1 MPGNSGDIKYRYAI
15 FSGGKFVSWERD
27 ENGEE
32 FMRDLVFDTTT
43 ESIVKATNDE
53 FGAKLGST
61 KAPKSPSSRTR
72 AGILTKSELRNFRTR
87 QVMEWNRKAKVDNSI
102 SSQDGVVV
110 VSYFLPVL
118 VKKSDAGIWSA
129 CWDEEN
135 ILSLRTNHRVTWV
148 GTVRYPGGVPTDE
161 EDQVAQ
167 ILMKMNCYPVFVKSD
182 MKIKFYD
189 NYCKRTLWPILHQ
202 IADVYSTTNSD
213 RDRKEENDCW
223 FAFTT
228 VTRLFRDRVVE
239 VYQNGDLVWI
249 HGFHLMLLPSF
260 LRRLIPL
267 AKIGIFFHTPF
278 PSSEIWRTMNRR
290 EDLLRGL
297 LGADHIGFHL
307 YEYARHLLSTC
318 RRLLGHSY
326 EMNASGT
333 LSINVDGRD
342 IALTCMHVG
351 IDQPSLLRAL
361 ATSAFETQAMQW
373 KKRWPGKVIFAALD
387 RLERLKGIPLKLMG
401 IERFLEA
408 NPQWEGKLAF
418 PIIGISAKERQDDYL
433 QTLYD
438 TRLLVDRINKRHGT
452 PNDPVVYFEER
463 ADGSMSVIERLS
475 FFASADV
482 LIIASPRDGLN
493 RTPMEFT
500 IARKAWGEYVEKQ
513 GLTELAQ
520 VPGAG
525 LPSQGLLIISEFV
538 SSARVMRG
546 GLMINPW
553 GQNDLVNALRRCLE
567 MNPTERADRMRRNVE
582 FSTRLTTANWATH
595 VLHDLKI
602 VEKSEDHTEYSALG
616 LGMGF
621 RVMGVKSG
629 FKSADTKNITKAYRT
644 ARKRLILLDW
654 GGTLV
659 AESEKV
665 DRLQAYAVAQ
675 GHVSRSGPGT
685 ELLDILAGLSKDPK
699 NCVFVVTG
707 KDVLAVSEFFGEI
720 VGLGL
725 GAEHGFYYRWP
736 SKENSV
742 SSSTGNNPRGT
753 WQTML
758 SNTQNQNWKEPAQM
772 VMNIFV
778 NRTHGS
784 YIEQKGNALIWQFSD
799 TDPEFGYLQ
808 SKEIEEHLNA
818 VLAEYPVEVIRGG
831 GVNDGYIE
839 VRPSGV
845 SKGLFLAHVLASLRA
860 LENSSS
866 KVDFVLAI
874 GDDASDEPMFEE
886 LNRINQESE
895 LQMKAFGITVG
906 KKPTQAEAYLDD
918 VPAVLELLKNL
929 TKSSDRDKRFF
940 STLDLTQKS
949 LALGGNDVK
958 NGGNGNSS
966 SNGGLNSGSLTR
978 ALSDGNISG
987 TQLDESLMSSLVG
1000 NKPISKV
1007 PSRVDISMSQ
1017 YLEGIEEED
1026 DAGGIF
1032 F

>member
-1 MPGNSGDIKYRYAI
+1 
-15 FSGGKFVSWERD
+15 
-27 ENGEE
+27 
-32 FMRDLVFDTTT
+32 
-43 ESIVKATNDE
+43 
-53 FGAKLGST
+53 
-61 KAPKSPSSRTR
+61 
-72 AGILTKSELRNFRTR
+72 
-87 QVMEWNRKAKVDNSI
+87 
-102 SSQDGVVV
+102 
-110 VSYFLPVL
+110 
-118 VKKSDAGIWSA
+118 
-129 CWDEEN
+129 
-135 ILSLRTNHRVTWV
+135 
-148 GTVRYPGGVPTDE
+148 
-161 EDQVAQ
+161 
-167 ILMKMNCYPVFVKSD
+167 
-182 MKIKFYD
+182 
-189 NYCKRTLWPILHQ
+189 
-202 IADVYSTTNSD
+202 
-213 RDRKEENDCW
+213 
-223 FAFTT
+223 
-228 VTRLFRDRVVE
+228 
-239 VYQNGDLVWI
+239 
-249 HGFHLMLLPSF
+249 
-260 LRRLIPL
+260 
-267 AKIGIFFHTPF
+267 
-278 PSSEIWRTMNRR
+278 
-290 EDLLRGL
+290 
-297 LGADHIGFHL
+297 
-307 YEYARHLLSTC
+307 
-318 RRLLGHSY
+318 
-326 EMNASGT
+326 
-333 LSINVDGRD
+333 
-342 IALTCMHVG
+342 
-351 IDQPSLLRAL
+351 
-361 ATSAFETQAMQW
+361 
-373 KKRWPGKVIFAALD
+373 
-387 RLERLKGIPLKLMG
+387 
-401 IERFLEA
+401 
-408 NPQWEGKLAF
+408 
-418 PIIGISAKERQDDYL
+418 
-433 QTLYD
+433 
-438 TRLLVDRINKRHGT
+438 
-452 PNDPVVYFEER
+452 
-463 ADGSMSVIERLS
+463 
-475 FFASADV
+475 
-482 LIIASPRDGLN
+482 
-493 RTPMEFT
+493 
-500 IARKAWGEYVEKQ
+500 
-513 GLTELAQ
+513 
-520 VPGAG
+520 
-525 LPSQGLLIISEFV
+525 
-538 SSARVMRG
+538 
-546 GLMINPW
+546 
-553 GQNDLVNALRRCLE
+553 
-567 MNPTERADRMRRNVE
+567 
-582 FSTRLTTANWATH
+582 
-595 VLHDLKI
+595 
-602 VEKSEDHTEYSALG
+602 
-616 LGMGF
+616 MGF

-1017 YLEGIEEED
+1017 YLEGIEEEE